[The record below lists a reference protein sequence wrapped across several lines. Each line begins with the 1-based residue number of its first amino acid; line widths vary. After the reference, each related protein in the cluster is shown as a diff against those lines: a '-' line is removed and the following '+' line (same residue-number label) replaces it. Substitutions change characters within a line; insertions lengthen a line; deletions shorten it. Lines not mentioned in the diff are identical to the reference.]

1 MAVNPLKVFLFAAG
15 GTVAA
20 AGTAYISGALDPY
33 LHRTP
38 PAEVAALTPPV
49 APKPADT
56 GTEGRLPAPAAPAAP
71 AAAPQTAAP
80 AAPATQA
87 TPPAAPA
94 TNAAAPA
101 VPAAAGPV
109 APTFDV
115 VRVESNGS
123 IVVAGNAAPNSKVE
137 IFGTTVLGSTMA
149 GPDGAFV
156 IVLDDPLKPGD
167 YTIALRSTTGTVV
180 TASAQT
186 AVVSVP
192 ANASGQVLA
201 MVEEPGKP
209 AELLTVPAPETKPAA
224 PATGNQT
231 AAPAASATKAP
242 AAAAP
247 APAAPATVT
256 PAPAAVEAAAA
267 PAAQSAASAAE
278 PKIVVEAVEID
289 GNKIFVAGLADPGRK
304 VRAYANDILLGD
316 AKTSPDGHFLVEA
329 TRDIPVGSYTIH
341 VDGLDADGVKV
352 VARAA
357 VPFEREPGEA
367 VAAVAPGTK
376 PADAK
381 PAAPAAAEAPAAP
394 AAPATA
400 GAAPSQA
407 PAAPAAAAPAT
418 PAAPATEAPAVVAAT
433 TPPSDVAETVAPR
446 LEHADGAV
454 IIRRHDTLWRISRRV
469 YGHGVRYSTIY
480 LANQDQIRDPDRIW
494 PGQVFKVPGK
504 SKEGE
509 AADLKSMGEQATTA
523 PSKTQ

>member
-1 MAVNPLKVFLFAAG
+1 MAINPLKAFLFAAG

-20 AGTAYISGALDPY
+20 AGTAYVSGALDPY
-33 LHRTP
+33 LHPTP
-38 PAEVAALTPPV
+38 PAKVAALTPPE
-49 APKPADT
+49 APKPADP
-56 GTEGRLPAPAAPAAP
+56 GTEGRLPAPAVPAAP
-71 AAAPQTAAP
+71 AAAPQATTPAAPATEATAP
-80 AAPATQA
+80 AAPA
-87 TPPAAPA
+87 PAA
-94 TNAAAPA
+94 
-101 VPAAAGPV
+101 PAAAGPT

-123 IVVAGNAAPNSKVE
+123 IVIAGNAAPNSKVE
-137 IFGTTVLGSTMA
+137 ILSGTMVLGSTVA

-167 YTIALRSTTGTVV
+167 YTITLHSTVGTVV
-180 TASAQT
+180 TVSVQT

-192 ANASGQVLA
+192 KNAAGQVLA

-224 PATGNQT
+224 PATGDQA
-231 AAPAASATKAP
+231 AAPAAPAP
-242 AAAAP
+242 APAGQAPATAAP
-247 APAAPATVT
+247 APAAPAT
-256 PAPAAVEAAAA
+256 PPGAVG
-267 PAAQSAASAAE
+267 E

-316 AKTSPDGHFLVEA
+316 ALTSPDGHFLIEA

-367 VAAVAPGTK
+367 VAAVAPAGTK
-376 PADAK
+376 PADAKPAETK
-381 PAAPAAAEAPAAP
+381 PAAPAAAEAPASPAP
-394 AAPATA
+394 AASAKT
-400 GAAPSQA
+400 
-407 PAAPAAAAPAT
+407 
-418 PAAPATEAPAVVAAT
+418 PAVVAAA
-433 TPPSDVAETVAPR
+433 TPPSDVPEAVAPK

-454 IIRRHDTLWRISRRV
+454 IIRRNDTLWRISRRV

-480 LANQDQIRDPDRIW
+480 LANQDQIRDPNHIW
-494 PGQVFKVPGK
+494 PGQVFKVPEK

-509 AADLKSMGEQATTA
+509 AADLKAMGEQATKA
-523 PSKTQ
+523 PTKTQ